1 MNFEERIDRLEMELA
16 HQQRMTD
23 QLNDVVSTQSLDI
36 LRLQRAIEQ
45 LVKQLEQMGMQT
57 EDDEEPLDLA
67 DEKPPHY

>member
-36 LRLQRAIEQ
+36 LRLRRAIEQ
-45 LVKQLEQMGMQT
+45 LVKQLEEMGMQT

>member
-16 HQQRMTD
+16 HQQRTTD

-45 LVKQLEQMGMQT
+45 LVKQLEEMGMQT